1 MSLLQPEVISRRPL
15 HYELVDRLRDMII
28 QGELEPGQKIS
39 EKALCERFGVSRTP
53 LREAIKI
60 LAADGFLDLTPH
72 RGASVVKLTLKDFE
86 EALPIMGAL
95 DAVAGEL
102 ACQNATDAEIEEL
115 AALTDRM
122 TERFKA
128 GDLAGYYKLNSRI
141 HELIMEMARN
151 PTLTQTMRVLSE
163 RMRRARY
170 ELAMAPARW
179 AQAVDEHQAMVKA
192 IQNRKG
198 VQLGRIMKVHVIHKL
213 QDLQAHLFA
222 EERES

>member
-1 MSLLQPEVISRRPL
+1 MSLDLTDAIDRRPL
-15 HYELVDRLRDMII
+15 HHALVDRLRDMIVE
-28 QGELEPGQKIS
+28 GRLEPGQKIS

-60 LAADGFLDLTPH
+60 LAAEGFVELTPH
-72 RGASVVKLTLKDFE
+72 RGAKVVELTLTDFE

-102 ACQNATDAEIEEL
+102 ACQNATEEEVAEL

-122 TERFKA
+122 TERFEAK
-128 GDLAGYYKLNSRI
+128 DLEGYYKLNARI

-151 PTLTQTMRVLSE
+151 PTLTRSTRVLSE

-179 AQAVDEHQAMVKA
+179 AQAVEEHQAMVDA
-192 IQNRKG
+192 IKKREG
-198 VQLGRIMKVHVIHKL
+198 SRLGQLMRIHVIHKL
-213 QDLQAHLFA
+213 QDLKAHLFA
-222 EERES
+222 EES

>member
-1 MSLLQPEVISRRPL
+1 MSLPQPEVISRRPL

-39 EKALCERFGVSRTP
+39 EKALCDRFGVSRTP

-72 RGASVVKLTLKDFE
+72 RGASVVKLSLKDFE

-128 GDLAGYYKLNSRI
+128 GDLMGYYKLNSRI

-222 EERES
+222 EER

>member
-1 MSLLQPEVISRRPL
+1 MSLTETIDRRPL
-15 HYELVDRLRDMII
+15 HHELVDRLRDMII
-28 QGELEPGQKIS
+28 EGQLEPGQKIS

-53 LREAIKI
+53 LREAVKI
-60 LAADGFLDLTPH
+60 LAAEGFLDLTPH

-102 ACQNATDAEIEEL
+102 ACQNATEAEINEL
-115 AALTDRM
+115 EQLTARM
-122 TERFKA
+122 TERFEA
-128 GDLAGYYKLNSRI
+128 DDLAGYYKLNSRI
-141 HELIMEMARN
+141 HQLIMEMARN
-151 PTLTQTMRVLSE
+151 PTLTRSTRVLSE

-170 ELAMAPARW
+170 ELNMSPARW

-192 IQNRKG
+192 IRNRKG
-198 VQLGRIMKVHVIHKL
+198 VQLGRIMKIHVIHKL

-222 EERES
+222 EER

>member
-1 MSLLQPEVISRRPL
+1 MSLPQPEVISRRPL

-115 AALTDRM
+115 AALTDHM

-128 GDLAGYYKLNSRI
+128 GDLIGYYKLNSRI

-222 EERES
+222 EER

>member
-1 MSLLQPEVISRRPL
+1 MSLTETIDRRPL
-15 HYELVDRLRDMII
+15 HHELVDRLRDMII
-28 QGELEPGQKIS
+28 EGQLEPGQKIS

-53 LREAIKI
+53 LREAVKI
-60 LAADGFLDLTPH
+60 LAAEGFLNLTPH

-102 ACQNATDAEIEEL
+102 ACQNATKAEIAEMED
-115 AALTDRM
+115 LTARM
-122 TERFKA
+122 TARFEA
-128 GDLAGYYKLNSRI
+128 DDLAGYYKLNSRI

-151 PTLTQTMRVLSE
+151 PTLTRSTRVLSE

-170 ELAMAPARW
+170 ELNMSPARW
-179 AQAVDEHQAMVKA
+179 AQAVKEHQAMVKA
-192 IQNRKG
+192 VKNRKG

-222 EERES
+222 EER

>member
-1 MSLLQPEVISRRPL
+1 MSLTETIDRRPL
-15 HYELVDRLRDMII
+15 HHELVDRLRDMII
-28 QGELEPGQKIS
+28 EGQLEPGQKIS

-53 LREAIKI
+53 LREAVKI
-60 LAADGFLDLTPH
+60 LAAEGFLKLTPH

-102 ACQNATDAEIEEL
+102 ACQNATEAEIAKLED
-115 AALTDRM
+115 LTARM
-122 TERFKA
+122 TERFEA
-128 GDLAGYYKLNSRI
+128 DDLIGYYKLNSRI
-141 HELIMEMARN
+141 HQLIMEMARN
-151 PTLTQTMRVLSE
+151 PTLTRSTRVLSE

-170 ELAMAPARW
+170 ELNMSPARW

-192 IQNRKG
+192 IKNRKG

-222 EERES
+222 EER

>member
-1 MSLLQPEVISRRPL
+1 MSLTETIDRRPL
-15 HYELVDRLRDMII
+15 HHELVDRLRDMII
-28 QGELEPGQKIS
+28 EGQLEPGQKIS

-53 LREAIKI
+53 LREAVKI
-60 LAADGFLDLTPH
+60 LAAEGFLDLTPH

-102 ACQNATDAEIEEL
+102 ACQNATEAEITELEEL
-115 AALTDRM
+115 TARM
-122 TERFKA
+122 TERFEA
-128 GDLAGYYKLNSRI
+128 EDLAGYYKLNSRI
-141 HELIMEMARN
+141 HQLIMEMARN
-151 PTLTQTMRVLSE
+151 PTLTRSTRVLSE

-170 ELAMAPARW
+170 ELVMSPARW
-179 AQAVDEHQAMVKA
+179 AQAVEEHQAMVKA
-192 IQNRKG
+192 IRNRKG

-222 EERES
+222 DEH